1 MEKKHYIYLV
11 KNEKHTKFKIG
22 RTFTSN
28 PRNRL
33 KKYISHNPDVKIE
46 GFWEV
51 PSEKFEKFVYFEL
64 IKLGFI
70 KDNTKHQ
77 REWFFGNIFKFEI
90 DTMLKKLME
99 QHEELKR

>member
-11 KNEKHTKFKIG
+11 KNSNHTKFKLG

-33 KKYISHNPDVKIE
+33 KNYITHNPDVKIE

-51 PSEKFEKFVYFEL
+51 PNEKFEKFVFVEV
-64 IKLGFI
+64 IKLGFL

-77 REWFFGNIFKFEI
+77 KEWFWGNIFKFEVENI
-90 DTMLKKLME
+90 INKLKE
-99 QHEELKR
+99 QHEKK